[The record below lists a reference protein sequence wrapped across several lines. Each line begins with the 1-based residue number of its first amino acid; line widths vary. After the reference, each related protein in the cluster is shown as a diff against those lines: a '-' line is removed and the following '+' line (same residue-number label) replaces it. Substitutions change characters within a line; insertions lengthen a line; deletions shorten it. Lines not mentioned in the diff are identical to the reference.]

1 MEKPSTAFLV
11 AIMATV
17 TAHYICKW
25 LDGLL

>member
-11 AIMATV
+11 AVMVAV
-17 TAHYICKW
+17 TAYYICKW